1 MIATPSRRISKSAIP
16 VMRPQLPTA
25 DQLLPYLRRIDEA
38 RYYSNHGAL
47 LREFE
52 RRMSG
57 HFGVGEAQLA
67 VVSNGTTA
75 LSAALVA
82 SGAKPG
88 KRCLLPAW
96 TFVASAA
103 AVWAAN
109 LTPYFVDVAQ
119 QTWMLDPERIKRRS
133 DLADVGAVMVV
144 SPFGAPVDTSAW
156 DLFTA
161 ETGIP
166 VIIDGAAAFD
176 TVATIR
182 EARPGRSP
190 IMISLHATKSFGTGE
205 GSIILST
212 DEMLVHRLRQICNF
226 GVWGAPEGQILGYNG
241 KLSEYHAAI
250 GLAMLD
256 QWSDRRA
263 KFATLTAKYVRSV
276 GSIPNVRLSPNYG
289 SGWISCYC
297 NVEVDGSEQT
307 IIERLQSRGIETRRW
322 WQSGVHMQRAY
333 RDLPRDPVPITDELA
348 KRVFG
353 LPFFHD
359 LTDEQLAT
367 VSNGLKD
374 AVEETA

>member
-1 MIATPSRRISKSAIP
+1 
-16 VMRPQLPTA
+16 MRPQLPTA
-25 DQLLPYLRRIDEA
+25 DKILPYLQRIDEA
-38 RYYSNHGAL
+38 RYYSNHGGL
-47 LREFE
+47 LRELE
-52 RRMSG
+52 QRLSH
-57 HFGVGEAQLA
+57 HFGVSETQLA

-82 SGAKPG
+82 AGATPG

-109 LTPYFVDVAQ
+109 LTPHFIDVAQ
-119 QTWMLDPERIKRRS
+119 ETWMLDAERVKRRS
-133 DLADVGAVMVV
+133 DLAHVGAVMVV

-156 DLFTA
+156 DAFTTDT
-161 ETGIP
+161 EIP
-166 VIIDGAAAFD
+166 VIIDCAAAFD

-205 GSIILST
+205 GSVILST

-226 GVWGAPEGQILGYNG
+226 GVWGSPEGQILGYNG
-241 KLSEYHAAI
+241 KLSEYHAAV

-256 QWSDRRA
+256 EWNQRRG
-263 KFATLTAKYVRSV
+263 KLATLTEKYMRALANIS
-276 GSIPNVRLSPNYG
+276 NVKLSPSYG

-297 NVEVDGSEQT
+297 NVEVNGSGRT
-307 IIERLQSRGIETRRW
+307 IIDRLNSEGIETRRW
-322 WQSGVHMQRAY
+322 WQSGVHVQRAY
-333 RDLPRDPVPITDELA
+333 RDFPRDSLPVTDELA

-359 LTDEQLAT
+359 LTDEQLVT
-367 VSNGLKD
+367 VSSGLKS
-374 AVEETA
+374 AVEGST